1 MNEESLNWQKD
12 GTAQFYVFHVP
23 KLNKVCVILKP
34 FSDPP
39 FRKYSEV
46 KVIADGGNLG
56 ASWSALAAWGRIY
69 FVGAPSSGK
78 SALSVLRDQF
88 SVLVVLLCF
97 RWWRSRREGPHCRTI
112 VCQWPTCPF
121 SDTLQSAVMPD
132 RCRWYNLL
140 CLVSLSKAN
149 RTYS

>member
-1 MNEESLNWQKD
+1 MCFTYRPNGWTNPL
-12 GTAQFYVFHVP
+12 
-23 KLNKVCVILKP
+23 CVILKP
-34 FSDPP
+34 MSDPP

-56 ASWSALAAWGRIY
+56 ASWKALAGWGRIY

-97 RWWRSRREGPHCRTI
+97 RWWRSPREEPNCRAI
-112 VCQWPTCPF
+112 VCQRPTCPF
-121 SDTLQSAVMPD
+121 SDSLQSAVIPD
-132 RCRWYNLL
+132 WCRSYNLL
-140 CLVSLSKAN
+140 CLLSLSKATQ
-149 RTYS
+149 TYSLQRPVLTGRTTL